1 MTIEELCRRSHDVAV
16 AHGWHEQKR
25 SFGEAIA
32 LFHSEVSEALECYRD
47 PDHQPGDI
55 WLSDSG
61 KPEGFVVE
69 LADLL
74 IRIGDTVVDMDIPM
88 IAYMFKDLS
97 CRLWVTYGVAVDREM
112 SIPDSLA
119 HMHKDISSAFGTS
132 DLKTKAFFL
141 ERVMERVGVLCFNR
155 GWDLE
160 KALLMKIKYNETRDY
175 RHGGKRA

>member
-1 MTIEELCRRSHDVAV
+1 M
-16 AHGWHEQKR
+16 
-25 SFGEAIA
+25 
-32 LFHSEVSEALECYRD
+32 SEALECYRD
-47 PDHQPGDI
+47 PSHQPGDI

-61 KPEGFVVE
+61 KPEGFAVE

-88 IAYMFKDLS
+88 AAYMFKDCHVISLGI
-97 CRLWVTYGVAVDREM
+97 TFGAEAEREM

-119 HMHKDISSAFGTS
+119 HLHKDISSAFGAS

-141 ERVMERVGVLCFNR
+141 GRAMERVGVLCFNR